1 MSLRFRVFGIPV
13 PQGSTRAFVVKGR
26 PPIITTASKG
36 LGAWRN
42 AIAASVEGRTIPN
55 GGAFGVTLEF
65 VLPRPKTLPKKVS
78 HHIKRP
84 DVDKLCR
91 AALDALT
98 HIVWNDDSQVVYIS
112 VTKTY
117 ATPDRPPGLFGEI
130 RSEEG

>member
-1 MSLRFRVFGIPV
+1 MTLRFRVLGIPV
-13 PQGSTRAFVVKGR
+13 PQGSTRAFIVRGK
-26 PPIITTASKG
+26 PIITSASKG

-42 AIAASVEGRTIPN
+42 AIAASVEGRTVPN

-98 HIVWNDDSQVVYIS
+98 HIVWNDDSQVVYLS